1 MNRFATSLAVVLSAA
16 LIAPAVAAQEAKK
29 AAAVKQPSQ
38 EEMMAAMEK
47 LGAVTENHKKME
59 AMVGEWKADVKVW
72 MAPGEPQRSE
82 GTSKNE
88 MILGGRFVKSE
99 FSGTMMGKPF
109 KGIGINGY
117 DNHKGKFTG
126 LWLDDMST
134 SYMASEGTLDSS
146 GKVLTL
152 TSEFD
157 CPVRK
162 QKVKMRMV
170 TTLIDNDTHK
180 LEMFDSTPEGGEMKT
195 MEILYTRAK

>member
-1 MNRFATSLAVVLSAA
+1 MNRCATSLAVVLSGA
-16 LIAPAVAAQEAKK
+16 LVVGVVAQEAKK

-38 EEMMAAMEK
+38 DEMMAAMEK

-59 AMVGEWKADVKVW
+59 PLVGEWRADVKVW
-72 MAPGEPQRSE
+72 MAPGEPQRSQ

-88 MILGGRFVKSE
+88 MILGGRFLKSE

-117 DNHKGKFTG
+117 DIHKGKFTG

-170 TTLIDNDTHK
+170 STLIDNDSHK
-180 LEMFDSTPEGGEMKT
+180 LEMFDSTPDGNEMKT
-195 MEILYTRAK
+195 MEILYARVK